1 MSNIEVISGGVT
13 AAKGFQAAGAY
24 AGIGKNAE
32 KGDLALIY
40 SEVPGNAAA
49 VYTKNKVKA
58 AHIAVTKDHLKD
70 GVAQA
75 IICNSGNANTCTPNG
90 VEIAQQETELVAK
103 ELGIQAS
110 DVLPAATGV
119 IGVPLEIAP
128 FEKTIPSLAAG
139 LSTEGS
145 AKAADAI
152 RTTDTYIK
160 ECAVSFELNGKTCTI
175 GGIAKGSGMIH
186 VNMGTMLSF
195 IGTDVKISKEMVQKA
210 LSDEILDSYNQV
222 SVDGDTSTNDTVVV
236 IANGLA
242 GNEEITG
249 PGEAYDAFCEALHIV
264 AVDLSKKIAGDGEGC
279 EKLLEAHVT
288 HAPDK
293 NAARMVSKSVI
304 CSSLFKAAVFAS
316 DANWGR
322 ILCAIGYT
330 DCDFDV
336 SNIDVSVCSEAGTV
350 EVCKGSASVP
360 FDDDFAT
367 KVMSEKTVTVEID
380 LHDGEEEAYA
390 WGCDLTYKY
399 VEINGSYR
407 S

>member
-1 MSNIEVISGGVT
+1 MNEIKVIEGGVT
-13 AAKGFQAAGAY
+13 AAKGFKAAGAY
-24 AGIGKNAE
+24 AEIGKNAE
-32 KGDLALIY
+32 KGDLALVY

-58 AHIAVTKDHLKD
+58 AHIAVTKDHLQD

-90 VEIAQQETELVAK
+90 VEIAQKETELVA
-103 ELGIQAS
+103 EALGIKAA

-128 FEKTIPSLAAG
+128 FENTIPELAEK
-139 LSTEGS
+139 L
-145 AKAADAI
+145 
-152 RTTDTYIK
+152 
-160 ECAVSFELNGKTCTI
+160 
-175 GGIAKGSGMIH
+175 
-186 VNMGTMLSF
+186 
-195 IGTDVKISKEMVQKA
+195 SKELVQKA

-242 GNEEITG
+242 GNEEITE
-249 PGEAYDAFCEALHIV
+249 PGDDYKKFCDALHIV
-264 AVDLSKKIAGDGEGC
+264 AVDLSQKIAGDGEGC

-288 HAPDK
+288 GAPDK
-293 NAARMVSKSVI
+293 DGARKVAKSVI

-316 DANWGR
+316 DANWAR
-322 ILCAIGYT
+322 ILCAIGYA
-330 DCDFDV
+330 DCDFDA
-336 SNIDVSVCSEAGTV
+336 SNIDVSVCSAAGTV

-367 KVMSEKTVTVEID
+367 KVMSEKKVTVEID

>member
-1 MSNIEVISGGVT
+1 MSKDSIEMNEIKVIEGGVT
-13 AAKGFQAAGAY
+13 AAKGFKAAGAY

-32 KGDLALIY
+32 KGDLALVY

-58 AHIAVTKDHLKD
+58 AHIAVTKDHLQD

-90 VEIAQQETELVAK
+90 VEIAQKETELVA
-103 ELGIQAS
+103 EALGIKAA

-128 FEKTIPSLAAG
+128 FQNTIPELAEK
-139 LSTEGS
+139 LSPEGS
-145 AKAADAI
+145 AQAADAI

-160 ECAVSFELNGKTCTI
+160 ECAVTFELNGKTCTI

-195 IGTDVKISKEMVQKA
+195 IGTDVKISKELVQKA

-242 GNEEITG
+242 GNEEITE
-249 PGEAYDAFCEALHIV
+249 PGDDYKKFCDALHIV
-264 AVDLSKKIAGDGEGC
+264 AVDLSQKIAGDGEGC

-288 HAPDK
+288 GAPD
-293 NAARMVSKSVI
+293 
-304 CSSLFKAAVFAS
+304 
-316 DANWGR
+316 
-322 ILCAIGYT
+322 
-330 DCDFDV
+330 
-336 SNIDVSVCSEAGTV
+336 
-350 EVCKGSASVP
+350 
-360 FDDDFAT
+360 
-367 KVMSEKTVTVEID
+367 
-380 LHDGEEEAYA
+380 
-390 WGCDLTYKY
+390 
-399 VEINGSYR
+399 
-407 S
+407 